1 MALAKVLG
9 PLRQYAPKIAAPKGK
24 GSPTKLDLDKAK
36 PKIDA
41 GLTGIGASELIK
53 ELLQAKEDAKNTP
66 ASESLEAPF

>member
-1 MALAKVLG
+1 MSWGQRTLPNGQVVG
-9 PLRQYAPKIAAPKGK
+9 EV
-24 GSPTKLDLDKAK
+24 TKQDADKAK